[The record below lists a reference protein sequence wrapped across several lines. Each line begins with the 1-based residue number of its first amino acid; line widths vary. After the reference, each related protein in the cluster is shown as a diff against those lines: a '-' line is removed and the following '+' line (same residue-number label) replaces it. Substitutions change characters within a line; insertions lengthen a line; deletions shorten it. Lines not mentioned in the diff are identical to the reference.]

1 MNSCTIGVAKGRPV
15 SRARSAVGLIR
26 NSGILQQARDA
37 GVCPKLMHLDTESDA
52 WQARSSLVVTDPGGG
67 DIAMPDDV
75 RVYLASGVQHAAPRP
90 MAKQVTQ
97 LPGNPLG
104 YGAFMRSL
112 LIALVGPWSALLVIV
127 IQRCVGGFYLA
138 SVFAPNHKGMPQV
151 ESGQELDF
159 LRSPPRGRSHNR

>member
-1 MNSCTIGVAKGRPV
+1 
-15 SRARSAVGLIR
+15 
-26 NSGILQQARDA
+26 
-37 GVCPKLMHLDTESDA
+37 MHLDTESDA
-52 WQARSSLVVTDPGGG
+52 WQARSSLVVTDTGGD

-112 LIALVGPWSALLVIV
+112 LIALVEWVEHDVPRPIAAFRRAQQARWY
-127 IQRCVGGFYLA
+127 RWPRHA
-138 SVFAPNHKGMPQV
+138 S
-151 ESGQELDF
+151 DF
-159 LRSPPRGRSHNR
+159 PCCQA